1 LIDEPAVSEAQFA
14 KTVAWLLRVQALLA
28 GLVALVFVFVGG
40 VEQALAAL
48 VGGAIGV
55 VLTTV
60 SALRVGLSMGRDPQV
75 MVSAFYR
82 AMAFKLVLA
91 VILFVIVAKWF
102 AGYFGPVLMGYV
114 ATVVAYWLAMRKMA
128 WLPGS
133 TTENE

>member
-1 LIDEPAVSEAQFA
+1 VSEAQFA

-28 GLVALVFVFVGG
+28 GVVALAFVFIGG

-48 VGGAIGV
+48 IGGAIGV

-60 SALRVGLSMGRDPQV
+60 SALRVGLSMGSDPQA

-114 ATVVAYWLAMRKMA
+114 ATVVAYWLAMRKLA

>member
-1 LIDEPAVSEAQFA
+1 MSEAQFA

-28 GLVALVFVFVGG
+28 GVVALAFVFIGG

-48 VGGAIGV
+48 IGGAIGV

-60 SALRVGLSMGRDPQV
+60 SALRVGLSMGGDPQA

-114 ATVVAYWLAMRKMA
+114 ATVVAYWLAMRKLA

>member
-1 LIDEPAVSEAQFA
+1 MSEAQFA

-28 GLVALVFVFVGG
+28 GVVALAFVFIGG

-48 VGGAIGV
+48 IGGAIGV

-60 SALRVGLSMGRDPQV
+60 SALRVGLSMGSDPQA

-114 ATVVAYWLAMRKMA
+114 ATVVAYWLAMRKLA

>member
-1 LIDEPAVSEAQFA
+1 MSEAQFA
-14 KTVAWLLRVQALLA
+14 KTVAWLLRIQALLA

-48 VGGAIGV
+48 IGGAIGV